1 MAIDYNN
8 RQDLQSYLEGIQQ
21 YKLLSAEEEVDL
33 ARKVQQGDEASRDK
47 MVLANLRLV
56 IAIAS
61 NYHTRGLVISDLIE
75 EGNLGLLKAVKMFN
89 PELGFRFSTY
99 ASWWIKL
106 YIKRA
111 ITNNS
116 QTVKI
121 PSYMIEDIYKWM
133 KTRNRLRDET
143 DNNPSLE
150 DIAEAMNVNKKKA
163 TSIVK
168 AMKLMENYNINENA
182 DMILQ
187 VASKDNSE
195 DSIFGNF
202 DKNIIRRIVDE
213 LDERDRFIIIRRFG
227 LDGEGS
233 QTLDE
238 IGKDLNLT
246 RERVRQLEAKVV
258 SKLSQL
264 FKRESN
270 L

>member
-8 RQDLQSYLEGIQQ
+8 RQDLQSYLDGIQK
-21 YKLLSAEEEVDL
+21 YELLSPEQEVEI
-33 ARKVQQGDEASRDK
+33 ARRVQKGDIEARDE

-61 NYHTRGLVISDLIE
+61 NYRTRGLLISDLIE
-75 EGNLGLLKAVKMFN
+75 EGNLGLLKAVTMFN

-111 ITNNS
+111 ITNSS

-121 PSYMIEDIYKWM
+121 PSYMIEDIYKWI

-143 DNNPSLE
+143 DSNPSEE
-150 DIAEAMNVNKKKA
+150 DIAEAMGVNKKKA
-163 TSIVK
+163 GSIVK

-182 DMILQ
+182 DMISQ
-187 VASKDNSE
+187 VASPNENSLF
-195 DSIFGNF
+195 SAF

-213 LDERDRFIIIRRFG
+213 LDERDRFIIIRRYG
-227 LDGEGS
+227 LDGEGA

-238 IGKDLNLT
+238 IGKNLKLT

-258 SKLSQL
+258 SKLAQL
-264 FKRESN
+264 FKRESSR
-270 L
+270 